1 MFEVMSFE
9 VRVKWNLNSC
19 LETEAKIRVKT
30 EHGIKY
36 EIAEGN
42 GPVNTLDE
50 ALRKA
55 LLPSCPFLA
64 EVQLIDYKVFIING
78 ERGTAALVKVEIVSS
93 DGDGRWASRS
103 ESTNIIQVSLQA
115 LVDSFEQAILR
126 SSAEEIAEQTG

>member
-1 MFEVMSFE
+1 MSFE
-9 VRVKWNLNSC
+9 VRVKGNLNSC

-30 EHGIKY
+30 EHGTKY

-42 GPVNTLDE
+42 GPVNALDE

-93 DGDGRWASRS
+93 DGDGRWTSRS
-103 ESTNIIQVSLQA
+103 ESTNIIQASLQA

-126 SSAEEIAEQTG
+126 SSAKEIAEQTG